1 MTTFIRSQYFERVR
15 RGSGRLRAEY
25 AASCPRLPLRQGGW
39 QIDTDEQA
47 RVPVS
52 LMGAYVA
59 HQLTRDSRLGDAF
72 NEEARQIGAMSGF
85 IGQALSGMP
94 HTMLPFSRSAAD
106 IAYAAAMSRSG
117 RDWALRGQ
125 DTRVSAGYF
134 RYSAQQRGAAAV
146 RYIDRSG
153 IEVEPKETLLEP
165 SKVEKMLPRI
175 EALAR
180 PMARFVS
187 VEPDQQWIRL
197 EFDPSMRVLLSEKP
211 VGLRNRNRG
220 AISLV
225 SRSSITFLAEVELRE
240 DDTGIALWELPV
252 ERVMELQA
260 AALDDQWLMLEH
272 PELCAIGPFPDLF
285 TPGSEAL
292 ARVEPTHTLAHWLGG
307 EDLQT
312 LAVGPAVA
320 VDLMRKFHWMG
331 APHPV
336 IWRALAEASQ

>member
-25 AASCPRLPLRQGGW
+25 AASCPRLPLIQGGW
-39 QIDTDEQA
+39 QIDTDEHA

-85 IGQALSGMP
+85 IGQALSGMT
-94 HTMLPFSRSAAD
+94 HTM
-106 IAYAAAMSRSG
+106 
-117 RDWALRGQ
+117 LRGQ

-197 EFDPSMRVLLSEKP
+197 EFDPSMRALLSEKP

-312 LAVGPAVA
+312 LAVEPALA

>member
-1 MTTFIRSQYFERVR
+1 MTTFIRAPYFERVR

-25 AASCPRLPLRQGGW
+25 AAGCPRLPLREGSW
-39 QIDTDEQA
+39 QIDSDEQA

-52 LMGAYVA
+52 LMAAYVA
-59 HQLTRDSRLGDAF
+59 YELTRDARLAQAF
-72 NEEARQIGAMSGF
+72 NEEARQIAAMSAF
-85 IGQALSGMP
+85 IDQARSGMP
-94 HTMLPFSRSAAD
+94 DSLLPFSRSAAA

-117 RDWALRGQ
+117 KDWALRGEN
-125 DTRVSAGYF
+125 TRVAAGYF
-134 RYSAQQRGAAAV
+134 RSIPPQRGAAAV

-153 IEVEPKETLLEP
+153 IEVEPREMLLEP

-175 EALAR
+175 AALAR
-180 PMARFVS
+180 PIARFVS

-197 EFDPSMRVLLSEKP
+197 QFDPSMRELLSEKP
-211 VGLRNRNRG
+211 AGLRHRNRG

-240 DDTGIALWELPV
+240 DDAGIALCELPV
-252 ERVMELQA
+252 ERVMALQA

-272 PELCAIGPFPDLF
+272 PELCALGPFPDLF
-285 TPGSEAL
+285 TPGSQAL
-292 ARVEPTHTLAHWLGG
+292 ARVEPTQTLAHWLGG
-307 EDLQT
+307 DDLQT
-312 LAVGPAVA
+312 LALKPALA
-320 VDLMRKFHWMG
+320 LDLMRRFHWLG